1 MRDTVPD
8 PSDAGADYARMVVVT
23 APATGKTVADVGE
36 FALIAL
42 IRERINAVSQGATS
56 RLIIGPG
63 DDAAEIAAPS
73 GSLLISSDLLI
84 EGRHFRRD
92 WSSAEDVGRKA
103 AAANLS
109 DINAMGGSA
118 TALTVSLGLPGDLGV
133 DWVLQFADGLAAEC
147 AVVGAEIAGG
157 DITASDAI
165 VIGISAVG
173 HADRAVRRD
182 AAAPGDVIAFAGEL
196 GMAGAGFATLSRG
209 FRSPRAVVDAHRVPT
224 PPYTAG
230 PQAAAAGATAL
241 IDVSDGLLAD
251 LGHIARSSGVVID
264 LDSTA
269 FPISEWVSTVADAL
283 GTEPLRYVLTG
294 GDDYAL
300 VGSFRGD
307 IPVGWTRIGVTREP
321 EQGDE
326 PAVLVDGAP
335 YEGVQG
341 HQHFR

>member
-1 MRDTVPD
+1 MGFVNAPG
-8 PSDAGADYARMVVVT
+8 AGT
-23 APATGKTVADVGE
+23 TVADVGE
-36 FALIAL
+36 FALIGL
-42 IRERINAVSQGATS
+42 IRERLGTTS
-56 RLIIGPG
+56 GLIIGPG
-63 DDAAEIAAPS
+63 DDAAEIPAPG

-118 TALTVSLGLPGDLGV
+118 TAVTVSLGLPGDLGV
-133 DWVLQFADGLAAEC
+133 DWVLQLADGIAAEC

-157 DITASDAI
+157 DLTASDSI
-165 VIGISAVG
+165 VIAISAVG
-173 HADRAVRRD
+173 HATRVVRRD
-182 AAAPGDVIAFAGEL
+182 TAMPGDTIAFAGDL

-209 FRSPRAVVDAHRVPT
+209 FRSPRAVVDAHRVPS

-230 PQAAAAGATAL
+230 PQAAAAGATSL

-251 LGHIARSSGVVID
+251 LGHIARGSGVVAD
-264 LDSTA
+264 LDSAA
-269 FPISEWVSTVADAL
+269 FPISEWVATVADAL

-300 VGSFRGD
+300 VGSFSGE
-307 IPVGWTRIGVTREP
+307 IPDGWTRIGTTRLPEAGEEP
-321 EQGDE
+321 G
-326 PAVLVDGAP
+326 VLVDGAP
-335 YEGVQG
+335 FEGAQG

>member
-1 MRDTVPD
+1 MGPVN
-8 PSDAGADYARMVVVT
+8 
-23 APATGKTVADVGE
+23 APGGGTTVADVGE

-42 IRERINAVSQGATS
+42 IRERLGAPSTS
-56 RLIIGPG
+56 EGRGLIIGPG
-63 DDAAEIAAPS
+63 DDAAEIAAPG

-165 VIGISAVG
+165 VIAISAVG
-173 HADRAVRRD
+173 HATRTVRRD
-182 AAAPGDVIAFAGEL
+182 TAAPGDVIAFAGTL

-230 PQAAAAGATAL
+230 PQAAAAGATSL

-251 LGHIARSSGVVID
+251 LGHIARGSGVVVE
-264 LDSTA
+264 LDSA
-269 FPISEWVSTVADAL
+269 SFPVSEWVTTVAEAL
-283 GTEPLRYVLTG
+283 GSEPLRYVLTG

-300 VGSFRGD
+300 VGSFSGVV
-307 IPVGWTRIGVTREP
+307 PAGWTPIGVARHLELGEEP
-321 EQGDE
+321 G
-326 PAVLVDGAP
+326 VLVDGAP
-335 YEGVQG
+335 YEGAQG

>member
-1 MRDTVPD
+1 MTRYRTPLA
-8 PSDAGADYARMVVVT
+8 PAPPYGKMVVVT
-23 APATGKTVADVGE
+23 APPARTTVADLGE

-42 IRERINAVSQGATS
+42 IRERLGTPSGVV
-56 RLIIGPG
+56 IGPG
-63 DDAAEIAAPS
+63 DDAAEIPAPD

-118 TALTVSLGLPGDLGV
+118 TALTVSLGLPGDLEV
-133 DWVLQFADGLAAEC
+133 DWVVQLADGLAAEC
-147 AVVGAEIAGG
+147 ALVGAEIAGG
-157 DITASDAI
+157 DITAADTI
-165 VIGISAVG
+165 VIAVSAVG
-173 HADRAVRRD
+173 RATRAVRRD
-182 AAAPGDVIAFAGEL
+182 TAAPGDVIAFAGQL
-196 GMAGAGFATLSRG
+196 GLAGAGFATLSRG

-230 PQAAAAGATAL
+230 PQAAEAGATSL

-251 LGHIARSSGVVID
+251 LGHIARGSGVVID
-264 LDSTA
+264 LDTTT
-269 FPISEWVSTVADAL
+269 FPISEWVATVADAL

-300 VGSFRGD
+300 VGSFSGD
-307 IPVGWTRIGVTREP
+307 VPEGWTRIGAARQPEAGEEP
-321 EQGDE
+321 V
-326 PAVLVDGAP
+326 VLVDGAP
-335 YEGVQG
+335 YEGAPG